1 MNTNIITPL
10 QIKVNDIWFINM
22 GMAVVDILYQNTI
35 IQIDIDNV
43 SKASLSEPF
52 ISIKSLFCFE
62 PTDVVVVI
70 RAGTVHN
77 KKIHHKILNNIN
89 QIVDKNH
96 LHFFIEDLFTTDT
109 NAPEL
114 DLITQISKYFNLKY
128 TIYHCE
134 KNNFTKYFDWYV
146 VDSIRSLSTL
156 PNIHPYFSKKICCL
170 NRRYTDY
177 RYLASAFL
185 SNYINDISLTQHY
198 SLPTVEN
205 SLIDIDKLDYR
216 LNIKTGLSIL
226 HGQGRIT
233 NYQTPVDVDYTSK
246 QASDKLIAITQNCF
260 CSLVT
265 ESKFHSSMPNFS
277 EKTLRA
283 IISGRPFVLL
293 APQGTLQLLKDLG
306 FKTFNK
312 FWDES
317 YDLELDPTKRFEKAM
332 FVVKE
337 ILEKEHLDIES
348 MMSIL
353 QHNQQHLASIPKRM
367 YQLLI

>member
-1 MNTNIITPL
+1 M
-10 QIKVNDIWFINM
+10 VM
-22 GMAVVDILYQNTI
+22 SVDIFYQNTI
-35 IQIDIDNV
+35 IHISVDNV
-43 SKASLSEPF
+43 SKASLAGPF
-52 ISIKSLFCFE
+52 MTIKSLFCFK
-62 PTDVVVVI
+62 PDDVVVVI
-70 RAGTVHN
+70 RAGAVHHE
-77 KKIHHKILNNIN
+77 KVHYKIMNNIN

-109 NAPEL
+109 DPPEL
-114 DLITQISKYFNLKY
+114 DLIKKISKYFNLEY

-146 VDSIRSLSTL
+146 ADSVLSLTEL
-156 PNIHPYFSKKICCL
+156 PSIHQHFSKKICCL

-185 SNYINDISLTQHY
+185 SNYANDVSLTQHY
-198 SLPTVEN
+198 SLSTVEN
-205 SLIDIDKLDYR
+205 SLISVDKLDYK
-216 LNIKTGLSIL
+216 LNIKTGLAIL
-226 HGQGRIT
+226 HGLGRI
-233 NYQTPVDVDYTSK
+233 NNQQTPIDVDYTSK

-260 CSLVT
+260 CSLIT
-265 ESKFHSSMPNFS
+265 ESKFHSGMPNFS

-293 APQGTLQLLKDLG
+293 APVGTLQLLKDLG
-306 FKTFNK
+306 FKTFSK

-317 YDLELDPTKRFEKAM
+317 YDLELDSTKRFEKAM

-337 ILEKEHLDIES
+337 ILEKESLDIEP

-353 QHNQQHLASIPKRM
+353 EHNQQHLASIPKQM
-367 YQLLI
+367 YRLLNQRP